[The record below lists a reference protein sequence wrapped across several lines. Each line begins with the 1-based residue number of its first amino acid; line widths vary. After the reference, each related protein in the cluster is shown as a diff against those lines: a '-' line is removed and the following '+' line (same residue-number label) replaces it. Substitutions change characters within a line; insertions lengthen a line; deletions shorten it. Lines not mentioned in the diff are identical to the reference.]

1 MLTMTNSEPVTVN
14 EEIRPESVAFIMQ
27 DARTVLQEARYVLA
41 ETTGVVLGEKDP
53 VEDFPQ
59 PESMLDEAKALRF
72 LTEDIRRRLIHL
84 RCGLLDGR

>member
-1 MLTMTNSEPVTVN
+1 MLTKTNSEPVTVN

-41 ETTGVVLGEKDP
+41 ETTGATLGEKDP

-59 PESMLDEAKALRF
+59 PESMLDEANVLR
-72 LTEDIRRRLIHL
+72 LLADDIRRRLTRL
-84 RCGLLDGR
+84 RCGLLAG